1 MWGGEGVLEGTAG
14 FVGSRGGGWFGF
26 RVSVFGGV
34 VSGGVV
40 PVGIAGAVLTTL
52 GVNVNALAGLAGVWW
67 RDAEAVRAG
76 SAH

>member
-1 MWGGEGVLEGTAG
+1 MVEGTAG

-26 RVSVFGGV
+26 RVSVFGGSGGV